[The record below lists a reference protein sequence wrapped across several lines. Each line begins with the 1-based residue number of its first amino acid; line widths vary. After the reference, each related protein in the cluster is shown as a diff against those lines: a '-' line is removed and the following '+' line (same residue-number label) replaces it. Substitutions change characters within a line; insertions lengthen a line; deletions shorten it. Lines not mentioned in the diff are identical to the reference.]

1 MRVTKLGRRMRLL
14 NVLSNNYSKTI
25 GPSAAGKNR
34 IMNIYMPRAGLFAL
48 VGGLALSPL
57 PVAAKEAGES
67 SPAMDVARQL
77 NQAFIQV
84 ADKVSPAVV
93 VIRVAHKPDT
103 RTWTK
108 RAIRSSTWSR
118 ECAGVW
124 KNSSRK
130 RRQRQSNREPIYDG
144 QGSGMVIS
152 EDGYILTNRHVVD
165 GADKIL
171 SA

>member
-77 NQAFIQV
+77 NQAFIQWPTKFRLPWSSS
-84 ADKVSPAVV
+84 ASLTN
-93 VIRVAHKPDT
+93 RTT

-118 ECAGVW
+118 SCAGVW
-124 KNSSRK
+124 KNSSR
-130 RRQRQSNREPIYDG
+130 N
-144 QGSGMVIS
+144 
-152 EDGYILTNRHVVD
+152 
-165 GADKIL
+165 AA
-171 SA
+171 SASPTRTDL